1 MTDWTER
8 ANCRDWKWPDEFFS
22 PRGVGTQQ
30 LRALCNACEV
40 NTTCLDWALR
50 HEVYGYWA
58 ATTEDQRAEMRRRKN
73 IPLDPINAWPDRR
86 PPEYAPCGTA
96 AGAKAHERKHEPACK
111 PCSAAR
117 QLADRKA
124 REARAL
130 RARNREQSA

>member
-8 ANCRDWKWPDEFFS
+8 ANCRDWQWPDEFFS

-40 NTTCLDWALR
+40 NVTCLDWALR

-73 IPLDPINAWPDRR
+73 IPLEPINAWTDRDPPDLQR
-86 PPEYAPCGTA
+86 CGTA
-96 AGAKAHERKHEPACK
+96 AAARRHERKGEPKCE
-111 PCSAAR
+111 PCQIA
-117 QLADRKA
+117 A
-124 REARAL
+124 REANRKSQL
-130 RARNREQSA
+130 KRTQKREQSA